1 MAAKKKLSK
10 LLSQFSK
17 KGIFMKKTSPFLLGI
32 IFCCFMLFA
41 GCASSELVDIWSDA
55 SVQPSSLNKMLVI
68 SIGKNPVKR
77 RIWEDAF
84 SVELAKHN
92 IVAMPSYR
100 SFPDA
105 VPDTAQIIDLVRTNG
120 FDGVLVVR
128 WLPPEMHTH
137 YMQGEVTRDY
147 DQRYDRGN
155 DGFITYYR
163 FIQHAGTID
172 SQKVT
177 IRAFDVWATKD
188 AGRLIWSAT
197 SKTPEPNSMEEVRPE
212 IVKLVTSE
220 LTDRGIIP
228 PEK

>member
-1 MAAKKKLSK
+1 
-10 LLSQFSK
+10 
-17 KGIFMKKTSPFLLGI
+17 MKKNSALLIGMV
-32 IFCCFMLFA
+32 FCSFILLA
-41 GCASSELVDIWSDA
+41 GCASSELVDIWSD
-55 SVQPSSLNKMLVI
+55 SSSPLPSLKKVLVI
-68 SIGKNPVKR
+68 SVGKNPVKR

-92 IVAMPSYR
+92 VEATPSYR

-105 VPDTAQIIDLVRTNG
+105 VPDTAQVMEIVETNG
-120 FDGVLVVR
+120 FDGVLVSR

-137 YMQGEVTRDY
+137 YLQGEVTKDY

-172 SQKVT
+172 SQKVS
-177 IRAFDVWATKD
+177 IRVIDVWATKD
-188 AGRLIWSAT
+188 AGRLIWSGT

-212 IVKLVTSE
+212 IVKLVMSE
-220 LTDRGIIP
+220 LTDRGIVAA
-228 PEK
+228 ER